1 MTAPGGRSPEGETAM
16 GLRGRFVSVAAGW
29 VTLVTAVL
37 VAVPLTLRDRLPDP
51 LAVHWGPSGGPDGSA
66 PFTVALVAWT
76 AVWLL
81 IGGGACVAAAATG
94 AARLRRR
101 AGRMGLGALLGGG
114 GLFCLAVQLAT
125 VSANLDAPDWRRA
138 GSLSLAA
145 LLAPA
150 GLALGGW
157 LGALA
162 ARPGPDEV
170 SRRGGT
176 DADLLELR
184 PGQRAVWVSSAR
196 NGWLLAIGAS
206 LVAVGTGLLVA
217 AAFGAES
224 APWPAFVAAIV
235 AGLLGV
241 VLSSVRV
248 RIAQDGLQVSYG
260 PLRLPRRHV
269 PLARLD
275 SAWSEE
281 RFPREVGGWGVRGL
295 PGAATIMLR
304 GGECLVVRYASGG
317 RLAIS
322 VDDAER
328 GAALLNTLVME
339 GAR

>member
-1 MTAPGGRSPEGETAM
+1 MTAPDGRSSEGETAM

-37 VAVPLTLRDRLPDP
+37 VAVPSTLRDRLPDP
-51 LAVHWGPSGGPDGSA
+51 LAVHWGPSGPDGSA
-66 PFTVALVAWT
+66 PFAVVLVAWA

-81 IGGGACVAAAATG
+81 IGGGACVAAAAG

-138 GSLSLAA
+138 GGLSLAA

-217 AAFGAES
+217 VAFGAES
-224 APWPAFVAAIV
+224 GPWPTSVVVIV

-241 VLSSVRV
+241 ALSSVRV

-269 PLARLD
+269 PLVKLD

-328 GAALLNTLVME
+328 GAALLNTLVLE